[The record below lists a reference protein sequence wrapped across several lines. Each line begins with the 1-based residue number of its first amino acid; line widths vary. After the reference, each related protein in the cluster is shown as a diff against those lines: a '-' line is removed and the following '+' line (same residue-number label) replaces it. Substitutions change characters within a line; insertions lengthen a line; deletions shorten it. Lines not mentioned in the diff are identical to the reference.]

1 MSLYPPPKQITAEL
15 FTSVPEAYRFPE
27 QESDWVKANKPGQK
41 VHSFLE
47 GPSFDHDGNLY
58 VTDIPYGRI
67 FKISPTGEW
76 SLVTQYDG
84 WPNGLRFHKDGR
96 IFIADYKNGIVE
108 LDPINGKV
116 SSFLTHNNSEGF
128 KGVNDL
134 VFDKQGRLYFTDQ
147 GQTGMH
153 NPTGRVFRYD
163 FDKGKLDCLLDTGP
177 SPNGLVLN
185 PEENVLYVGMTRGN
199 AVWRLPI
206 LPNGTTSKVG
216 VFTQL
221 AGGVSGADGL
231 AMDEEGNLSVC
242 DAGNGCVW
250 MFSKWGEPTYRIMT
264 CSSGRTT
271 TNLAYGGTGNKTLY
285 FTESDT
291 GNILSCQMN
300 VAGKKMF
307 GLS

>member
-41 VHSFLE
+41 VHSF
-47 GPSFDHDGNLY
+47 
-58 VTDIPYGRI
+58 
-67 FKISPTGEW
+67 
-76 SLVTQYDG
+76 
-84 WPNGLRFHKDGR
+84 
-96 IFIADYKNGIVE
+96 
-108 LDPINGKV
+108 
-116 SSFLTHNNSEGF
+116 
-128 KGVNDL
+128 
-134 VFDKQGRLYFTDQ
+134 
-147 GQTGMH
+147 
-153 NPTGRVFRYD
+153 
-163 FDKGKLDCLLDTGP
+163 
-177 SPNGLVLN
+177 
-185 PEENVLYVGMTRGN
+185 
-199 AVWRLPI
+199 RLPI